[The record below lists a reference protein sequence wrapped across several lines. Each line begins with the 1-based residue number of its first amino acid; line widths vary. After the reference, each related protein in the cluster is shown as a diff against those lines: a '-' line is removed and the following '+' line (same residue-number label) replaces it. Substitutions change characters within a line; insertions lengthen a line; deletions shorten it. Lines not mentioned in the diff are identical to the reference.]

1 MNARSIVKKAI
12 ERELSIQQEFNPTR
26 SGVAQRAME
35 AGVTPEDFEREYQYF
50 LDKGLIS
57 EMAGTEFIRLG
68 EVATHQK
75 VSAF

>member
-12 ERELSIQQEFNPTR
+12 ESELHIQHEFNPTR
-26 SGVAQRAME
+26 SGVAQRALD
-35 AGVTPEDFEREYQYF
+35 AGLSPEDFEREYQYF
-50 LDKGLIS
+50 LDKGFIS
-57 EMAGTEFIRLG
+57 EMAGTEFIQQG